1 METLSKQGNNGV
13 IVSNDL
19 YNMLGRLDGKM
30 DMVLTNSTSLGI
42 RVDHHAEQIN
52 ELGLKIVT
60 VEASTINNR
69 KWLISLMTAIGLIIS
84 IVALFNKHSP
94 L

>member
-13 IVSNDL
+13 IISNDL

-30 DMVLTNSTSLGI
+30 DMMLTNSTSLGI
-42 RVDHHAEQIN
+42 RVDHHAEKIN

-60 VEASTINNR
+60 VEASTVNNR
-69 KWLISLMTAIGLIIS
+69 KWLISLMTAIGIIIS

>member
-1 METLSKQGNNGV
+1 MESLSKQGNNGV

-42 RVDHHAEQIN
+42 RVDHHSEQIN

>member
-1 METLSKQGNNGV
+1 MESLSKQSNNGP

-30 DMVLTNSTSLGI
+30 DMMLTNSTCLAV
-42 RVDHHAEQIN
+42 RVDHHADRIN
-52 ELGLKIVT
+52 ELDIKIVT
-60 VEASTINNR
+60 VEASTVNNR
-69 KWLISLMTAIGLIIS
+69 KWLISIMSAIGLIIS